1 MSIELSVREVEQE
14 KRKKEILN
22 DRRTETICDFTR
34 PAAKKPRLD
43 SKEEPISKAAR
54 ISEH

>member
-34 PAAKKPRLD
+34 PAVKKPRLD
-43 SKEEPISKAAR
+43 RKEEPIS
-54 ISEH
+54 

>member
-34 PAAKKPRLD
+34 PTAKKPRLD
-43 SKEEPISKAAR
+43 RKEEPIS
-54 ISEH
+54 

>member
-22 DRRTETICDFTR
+22 DRRTETTCDFTR
-34 PAAKKPRLD
+34 PSAKKPRLD
-43 SKEEPISKAAR
+43 RKEEPISKAAR